1 MPKQKSSKIFL
12 KNGDS
17 QKVFMWT
24 IVGSDGSVMM
34 GFPWETNEDLALVMD
49 EELGDLKREDVVSQG
64 YTGRSKISFHKSGH
78 FKLNSRMGKTEEA
91 IDRITIKGPSFDE
104 ITTPA
109 RLAELLLPESIP
121 DSNYEPTERDIVI
134 DVTNAESLPTRC
146 TISCIRNEEFMEINF
161 DKSRVVDTSI
171 WEASHALENDTHTW
185 MWTFRKSKD
194 DTRYADKIYV
204 TLLGSPKWGIE

>member
-1 MPKQKSSKIFL
+1 MPKQKSSKVFL

-17 QKVFMWT
+17 EKVFMWA

-34 GFPWETNEDLALVMD
+34 GLPWETNEDLALVMD
-49 EELGDLKREDVVSQG
+49 EELGDLKRDEVVSQG

-78 FKLNSRMGKTEEA
+78 FKLDSRMGKTEKA
-91 IDRITIKGPSFDE
+91 IDRITVKGPSFDK
-104 ITTPA
+104 ITTPV

-121 DSNYEPTERDIVI
+121 DSNYKPTERDIII
-134 DVTNAESLPTRC
+134 DVTDAESLPTRC
-146 TISCIRNEEFMEINF
+146 TISCVRNEEFKKLNLENM
-161 DKSRVVDTSI
+161 RVVDTSV
-171 WEASHALENDTHTW
+171 WEASHALESDTHTW

-194 DTRYADKIYV
+194 DSKYADKIYV

>member
-1 MPKQKSSKIFL
+1 MPKQKSSKVFL
-12 KNGDS
+12 RNGDNE
-17 QKVFMWT
+17 KVFMWA

-91 IDRITIKGPSFDE
+91 IDRITVKGPSFDE
-104 ITTPA
+104 IITPV
-109 RLAELLLPESIP
+109 RLGELLLPESIP
-121 DSNYEPTERDIVI
+121 DSNYKPTERDIII
-134 DVTNAESLPTRC
+134 DITDVESLPTRC
-146 TISCIRNEEFMEINF
+146 TISCISNEEFRKINF
-161 DKSRVVDTSI
+161 DNKRIVDSSI
-171 WEASHALENDTHTW
+171 WEASHALDNDTHTW

-194 DTRYADKIYV
+194 DKKYADKIYV
-204 TLLGSPKWGIE
+204 SLLGSPKWGIE